1 VSSLRAYLVTDP
13 LIVLATILFGAAG
26 LLVSFFDHTGRVQ
39 MRIARRWSR
48 ALLRISSVRVQTEG
62 LEKIADSGSYV
73 FVSNHA
79 SYMDTPVALANIP
92 VEFRFLA
99 KKGLF
104 QIPLLG
110 QHLAR
115 AGHIPVPR
123 EDPRAAVKTLTLA
136 AGIIR
141 ERGTS
146 LLIFPE
152 GGRSRDGRMRD
163 FKEGAAYIAIKA
175 GVPAVPMALI
185 GSRAVLPF
193 GSGKVTPGAIR
204 MRIGEPIPTTGLSL
218 RDRHKLTAEL
228 RDQIAKLLN
237 ADPANSNPVN
247 PNPVSTHA

>member
-1 VSSLRAYLVTDP
+1 MSLLRAYLVTDP
-13 LIVLATILFGAAG
+13 LIVLATILFGGAG
-26 LLVSFFDHTGRVQ
+26 LLVSFFDQTGRVQ
-39 MRIARRWSR
+39 MRIARAWSR
-48 ALLRISSVRVQTEG
+48 ALLHISSVRVRVEG
-62 LEKIADSGSYV
+62 LEKIAECGSYV

-79 SYMDTPVALANIP
+79 SYMDTPVALANLP

-115 AGHIPVPR
+115 AGHVPVPR

-136 AGIIR
+136 AEIIR

-146 LLIFPE
+146 LLVFPE
-152 GGRSRDGRMRD
+152 GGRSRDGQMRD

-185 GSRAVLPF
+185 GSRAVLPY
-193 GSGKVTPGAIR
+193 GSGRVTSGTVL
-204 MRIGEPIPTTGLSL
+204 MRIGDPIPTTGLAL
-218 RDRHKLTAEL
+218 RERHKLTAEL
-228 RDQIAKLLN
+228 RDQIAKLS
-237 ADPANSNPVN
+237 NSYPVN
-247 PNPVSTHA
+247 PSSVSTHA

>member
-13 LIVLATILFGAAG
+13 LIVLATIVFGTAG
-26 LLVSFFDHTGRVQ
+26 LLVSFFDHTGRIQ

-48 ALLRISSVRVQTEG
+48 ALLRVGSVRVQVEG
-62 LEKIADSGSYV
+62 LDKIAVNGSYV
-73 FVSNHA
+73 FISNHA

-104 QIPLLG
+104 KIPFLG

-136 AGIIR
+136 ADAVR
-141 ERGTS
+141 ERGIS

-152 GGRSRDGRMRD
+152 GGRSRDGQIRE

-175 GVPAVPMALI
+175 GVPAVPIALI

-193 GSGKVTPGAIR
+193 GSGKVVPGTVR
-204 MRIGEPIPTTGLSL
+204 MRIGDPIPTSGLSL
-218 RDRHKLTAEL
+218 RDRHKLTAKL
-228 RDQIAKLLN
+228 RDRITNLS
-237 ADPANSNPVN
+237 DS
-247 PNPVSTHA
+247 NPVSTNA